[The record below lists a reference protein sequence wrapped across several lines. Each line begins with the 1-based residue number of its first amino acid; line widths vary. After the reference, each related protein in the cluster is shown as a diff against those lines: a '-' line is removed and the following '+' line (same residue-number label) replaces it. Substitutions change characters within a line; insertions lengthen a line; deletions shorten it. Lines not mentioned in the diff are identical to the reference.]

1 MLKIKTNYKQYW
13 QEILEAYWIKNLTE
27 LKLYLIQ
34 RNLTYEYFFQNYC
47 YEYQNYLET
56 FRDFE
61 LFLIFKIFK
70 VIISILINLF

>member
-34 RNLTYEYFFQNYC
+34 RNLTYEYFFPK
-47 YEYQNYLET
+47 LLL
-56 FRDFE
+56 RISK
-61 LFLIFKIFK
+61 LFGNFQGF
-70 VIISILINLF
+70 